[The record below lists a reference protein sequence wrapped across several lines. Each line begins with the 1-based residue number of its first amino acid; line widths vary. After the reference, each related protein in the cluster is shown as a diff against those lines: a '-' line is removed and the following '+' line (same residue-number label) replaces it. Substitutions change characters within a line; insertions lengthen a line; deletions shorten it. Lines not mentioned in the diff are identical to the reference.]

1 MGKNKGVST
10 DRFPTVTEKDAVRM
24 VRAEGRALY
33 VGVVANEDDKPV
45 YCVFA
50 KGDGDELFAVR
61 ANRGFEARAF
71 RTQKALESWYFALFP
86 DDTSMRTLESERI
99 KSIVVPLSGRVKY
112 EEIALSE

>member
-10 DRFPTVTEKDAVRM
+10 DRFETVTEKDAVRM
-24 VRAEGRALY
+24 VRAEGRVLF
-33 VGVVANEDDKPV
+33 VGVIPNEDDKPV

-50 KGDGDELFAVR
+50 RGEGDTLYAIR

-86 DDTSMRTLESERI
+86 DDSSMRAPESERL
-99 KSIVVPLSGRVKY
+99 KSFVVPLSGRVKY
-112 EEIALSE
+112 EEIVLPE

>member
-10 DRFPTVTEKDAVRM
+10 ERFDTVTEKDAVRM

-33 VGVVANEDDKPV
+33 VGVVKNEDDKPV

-50 KGDGDELFAVR
+50 KEDGDTLYAVR

-71 RTQKALESWYFALFP
+71 RTQKALETWYFALFP
-86 DDTSMRTLESERI
+86 DDTSMRVPESERL
-99 KSIVVPLSGRVKY
+99 KNFVVPLSGRVKY
-112 EEIALSE
+112 EEIALPG